1 MKELIKKYLKEQVID
16 RVGETR
22 PYIDPDFID
31 VYADDIEKLVK
42 NNAVLPH
49 VSDNEVSVCDNYNP
63 EIAFPTDNGKCKN
76 CGKYHE

>member
-42 NNAVLPH
+42 NNAVLPDRYKR
-49 VSDNEVSVCDNYNP
+49 SSG
-63 EIAFPTDNGKCKN
+63 IK
-76 CGKYHE
+76 

>member
-16 RVGETR
+16 QVGETR

-31 VYADDIEKLVK
+31 VYADEIEKLVK

-49 VSDNEVSVCDNYNP
+49 VSGSFFDEKVKEAYTDGFSDSRYDFDIENYR
-63 EIAFPTDNGKCKN
+63 
-76 CGKYHE
+76 